1 MTAFIT
7 KFKIEENE
15 TRCQFKTRYFLNHAV
30 GNNRREKP
38 DIGWSDAIS
47 DEYPGRRFED
57 KFPSANQMDGISK
70 AGGDKMVPS

>member
-1 MTAFIT
+1 MTVFIA

-15 TRCQFKTRYFLNHAV
+15 IRCQFKTRYFLNHAV
-30 GNNRREKP
+30 GNNRKKKP

-70 AGGDKMVPS
+70 AGGDKMVAS